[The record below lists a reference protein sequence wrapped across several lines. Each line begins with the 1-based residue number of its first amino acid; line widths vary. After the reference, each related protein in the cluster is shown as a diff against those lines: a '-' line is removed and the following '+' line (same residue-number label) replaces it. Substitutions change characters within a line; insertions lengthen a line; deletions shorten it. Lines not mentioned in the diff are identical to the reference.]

1 LDDWSVNDENL
12 QSMHRKMLEGRP
24 DMVHLFQVSAQREV
38 GVTTSHGQEWF
49 TTFPLNSFTMF
60 GTVPFVIPS
69 FGDPSFFFCHA
80 VPTRPF
86 DKKWPGCGIPK
97 IIILRMVIVS
107 PLVQEVC
114 NMVLEVRNVSVLR
127 LT

>member
-1 LDDWSVNDENL
+1 MGDWSVNDENL

-24 DMVHLFQVSAQREV
+24 DMVHLFQVSAHREV
-38 GVTTSHGQEWF
+38 GVTTSHGQECL
-49 TTFPLNSFTMF
+49 TTFPLNSCAMVE
-60 GTVPFVIPS
+60 TVPFVIHS
-69 FGDPSFFFCHA
+69 FGGPCLFFCRA

-86 DKKWPGCGIPK
+86 DKKWPRCGIPK
-97 IIILRMVIVS
+97 IIVLRMVIVS

-114 NMVLEVRNVSVLR
+114 DMVLEVGNVSVLL